1 MTPAVH
7 ENAATGIQ
15 PGAVPLPVRDRVI
28 VQLHD
33 FQRLF
38 HLLQYFSKGYLGY
51 LGVLLVLSVLLGL
64 METFQIVLLYPIMN
78 ATIDFHGSEIALFE
92 PFYSFVRSLI
102 NLPDIVLFTLLF
114 ILLVFL
120 TFFVSLVYRYISL
133 NLTKKVI
140 LKTKRTIFDRLISND
155 YPYYVENKRGD
166 IIYNVVT
173 APAEVRHFLE
183 TSTNMLSQSI
193 VVFTIL
199 FTMFFISVTAV
210 LMLVG
215 GGLLFILVVRVVGKR
230 FSFRLGRLQMRS
242 MRSEN
247 EVISAYVTGLR
258 QIRSVR
264 GDNYWKKKYN
274 TALDEYWEKYIRLS
288 FFRQLPG
295 ATLEFLFYVGIAIL
309 VITFYYLY
317 QEKFLYIIPLLG
329 TFVFSAMK
337 VIPRM
342 AGLSDQYMTIM
353 DQWPNLE
360 AIHQFINDSRYH
372 AIVNGTRTF
381 KTLTSDIV
389 FENVEFSYF
398 SNQELI
404 KELDLT
410 IKRKKVT
417 ALVGH
422 SGSGKST
429 LVSLLLRYYDVNN
442 GKILVNG
449 CDLRSYD
456 LDTFLHKVGYVSQD
470 TFIYN
475 STIRD
480 NIAFGGEYF
489 DEEIIEAA
497 KKANIHTFIAGLP
510 HKYDSIVGDQGIKL
524 SGGEKQRIAIAR
536 ALVRNPEILV
546 LDEATSNL
554 DNESEAIVQS
564 AINRVSQD
572 ITTFIVA
579 HRLSTIRKADTIYVM
594 NAGMIVESGT
604 HDELMQRK
612 GSYYELYESEG

>member
-1 MTPAVH
+1 MIPGMH
-7 ENAATGIQ
+7 ENARSGQQTD
-15 PGAVPLPVRDRVI
+15 PVQRSLHDRI
-28 VQLHD
+28 IGQIHD

-51 LGVLLVLSVLLGL
+51 LIVLLVLSVLLGL

-78 ATIDFHGSEIALFE
+78 ATIDFQGSGIALFE
-92 PFYSFVRSLI
+92 PFYSFVRSLV

-120 TFFVSLVYRYISL
+120 TFAISLVYRYISL

-155 YPYYVENKRGD
+155 YQYYVENKRGD

-199 FTMFFISVTAV
+199 FTMFFVSVTAV
-210 LMLVG
+210 LLLVG
-215 GGLLFILVVRVVGKR
+215 GGLLFILVVRVIGKK

-247 EVISAYVTGLR
+247 EVISGYVTGLR

-264 GDNYWKKKYN
+264 GDKYWKKKYN
-274 TALDEYWEKYIRLS
+274 IALDEYWEKYIRLS

-360 AIHQFINDSRYH
+360 TIYQFLNDPRYH
-372 AIVNGTRTF
+372 TIVNGSKIFTA
-381 KTLTSDIV
+381 LTADIV
-389 FENVEFSYF
+389 FNNVKFSYF
-398 SNQELI
+398 SDQNLI
-404 KELDLT
+404 EGLDLT

-429 LVSLLLRYYDVNN
+429 LVSLLLRYYDVKAGRIRIN
-442 GKILVNG
+442 GY
-449 CDLRSYD
+449 DLRSYD
-456 LDTFLHKVGYVSQD
+456 LDSFLHKVGYVSQD

-475 STIRD
+475 STIRE
-480 NIAFGGEYF
+480 NIAFGGEYSE
-489 DEEIIEAA
+489 EEIIEAA
-497 KKANIHTFIAGLP
+497 KKANIHSFIAGLP
-510 HKYDSIVGDQGIKL
+510 NTYDSIVGDQGIKL

-536 ALVRNPEILV
+536 ALVRKPEILV

-564 AINRVSQD
+564 SINKVSQD

-594 NAGMIVESGT
+594 NAGKIVENGT

>member
-1 MTPAVH
+1 MTDSFT
-7 ENAATGIQ
+7 AANRESMDRQ
-15 PGAVPLPVRDRVI
+15 SFHDRVI
-28 VQLHD
+28 GQLHD
-33 FQRLF
+33 FQRLY
-38 HLLQYFSKGYLGY
+38 HLLGYFSKGYLGY
-51 LGVLLVLSVLLGL
+51 LAVLLLLSVLLGL

-78 ATIDFHGSEIALFE
+78 ATIDFHGSGIAVFE
-92 PFYSFVRSLI
+92 PFYTFVRSLVT
-102 NLPDIVLFTLLF
+102 LPDIVLFTLLF

-120 TFFVSLVYRYISL
+120 TFVISLVYRYVSL
-133 NLTKKVI
+133 DLTKRVI
-140 LKTKRTIFDRLISND
+140 TKTKRTIFDRLISND
-155 YPYYVENKRGD
+155 YQYYVENKRGD

-199 FTMFFISVTAV
+199 FTMLFISVTAV
-210 LMLVG
+210 ILLVG
-215 GGLLFILVVRVVGKR
+215 GGLLFILVVRVIGKK

-247 EVISAYVTGLR
+247 EVISGYVTGLR
-258 QIRSVR
+258 QIRSVC

-274 TALDEYWEKYIRLS
+274 VALDEYWEKYKRLS

-309 VITFYYLY
+309 VILFYYLY

-342 AGLSDQYMTIM
+342 AGLSDQYMALM
-353 DQWPNLE
+353 DLWPNLE
-360 AIHQFINDSRYH
+360 TIYHFLNDPRYH
-372 AIVNGTRTF
+372 AIVNGSRSF
-381 KTLTSDIV
+381 DALTEDIV
-389 FENVEFSYF
+389 FDKVKYSYF
-398 SNQELI
+398 PDQKLI
-404 KELDLT
+404 EGLDLV
-410 IKRKKVT
+410 IKKKKVT

-429 LVSLLLRYYDVNN
+429 LVSLLLRYYDVNA
-442 GKILVNG
+442 GRILVNG
-449 CDLRSYD
+449 YDLRTYNR
-456 LDTFLHKVGYVSQD
+456 DTFLHKVGYVSQD

-475 STIRD
+475 STLRE
-480 NIAFGGEYF
+480 NISFGGKYSE
-489 DEEIIEAA
+489 EEIIAAA

-510 HKYDSIVGDQGIKL
+510 EKYDSIVGDQGIKL

-536 ALVRNPEILV
+536 ALVRKPEILV

-564 AINRVSQD
+564 SINLVSQD
-572 ITTFIVA
+572 ITTFIIA
-579 HRLSTIRKADTIYVM
+579 HRLSTIRKADTIYLM
-594 NAGMIVESGT
+594 SKGKIVESGT
-604 HDELMQRK
+604 HDELMKRK
-612 GSYYELYESEG
+612 GGYYELYESEG